1 MQRGFDRNAN
11 YAHFDGK
18 DWKRVSLAST
28 VGSQATAGHIAPLRY
43 GEELRSVV
51 WGVGNKQAVELL
63 PREPKLVESKGMVN
77 GLVPTEPLRSLATE
91 AQWLLQLQAAGEIAA
106 ALSEELD
113 SSDNV
118 TAAIAFGLG
127 EPSFTSV
134 VAKVPEGQ
142 TLDDLSVASLP
153 KGSALGY
160 RHGGRRVLAWI
171 DASGKPIGS
180 PISFGS
186 QHSEHLAMT
195 MSNDTLVMVWAER
208 ADEGQPLELKLATA
222 PFGGAPSA
230 SQALKTSASAF
241 APTLLAEGNDLLIA
255 WAEGDDSTGAIF
267 AAKTSLQSPS
277 LTKASKLSNT
287 NETNAREPVLA
298 GTPKAPKLAY
308 LSKTK
313 PPGGGIQFA
322 ELECSDLPRK

>member
-1 MQRGFDRNAN
+1 
-11 YAHFDGK
+11 
-18 DWKRVSLAST
+18 
-28 VGSQATAGHIAPLRY
+28 
-43 GEELRSVV
+43 
-51 WGVGNKQAVELL
+51 
-63 PREPKLVESKGMVN
+63 
-77 GLVPTEPLRSLATE
+77 
-91 AQWLLQLQAAGEIAA
+91 
-106 ALSEELD
+106 
-113 SSDNV
+113 
-118 TAAIAFGLG
+118 
-127 EPSFTSV
+127 
-134 VAKVPEGQ
+134 
-142 TLDDLSVASLP
+142 
-153 KGSALGY
+153 
-160 RHGGRRVLAWI
+160 
-171 DASGKPIGS
+171 
-180 PISFGS
+180 
-186 QHSEHLAMT
+186 MT